1 MFSYIHKDKENTKE
15 LVKVTNKAIIDEM
28 DFINKMCFVYSMM
41 KVEHPGIFNENLE
54 VLLKNLVKLK
64 NLRWKLEETIGDL
77 KDVCEIEKLESI
89 YSLSELQMYAEK
101 LIEEDLDSTIN
112 NIVEHAD
119 VNGISMDEKF
129 NILAEYLDD
138 QEYQDFLNAMYTI
151 NQEVNEY
158 IGRSI
163 GAVNKKTEVR

>member
-41 KVEHPGIFNENLE
+41 KVEYPGVFGENLE
-54 VLLKNLVKLK
+54 VLLKDLVKLK

-89 YSLSELQMYAEK
+89 YSLSELQMYA
-101 LIEEDLDSTIN
+101 
-112 NIVEHAD
+112 
-119 VNGISMDEKF
+119 
-129 NILAEYLDD
+129 
-138 QEYQDFLNAMYTI
+138 
-151 NQEVNEY
+151 
-158 IGRSI
+158 
-163 GAVNKKTEVR
+163 